1 MKFSGVSVNLTGND
15 LLSII
20 NDFLNVEGLD
30 ISKVELN
37 KDISITGV
45 FKKGVAINFTG
56 KIKLGKIEN
65 GKIYGEVSAFKILN
79 IGIISIFRKLA
90 LKYAVKSFEDKGI
103 YYEKGKV
110 IINIK
115 KILNDIPFV
124 DFDIDDIYLTN
135 SMLNVAV
142 SNLNISLSGDL
153 VKEEIKEEIKEI
165 EDILENDDETTT
177 IEKMKDNYTVG
188 RNYVA
193 MKLPKK
199 VKKAQDY
206 LFIIPDLVALLYRLL
221 KDKRVPIKTKL
232 VISAAIAYTTIPTD
246 IIPDDIPFIGRVDE
260 IAVIFFAL
268 DRIVTDIEVNVLLEN
283 WQGKNEIIFVFK
295 NIIDYVI
302 NFTGAKN
309 VEKIYSFVNE
319 LASL

>member
-45 FKKGVAINFTG
+45 FKKGVAINFIG

-65 GKIYGEVSAFKILN
+65 GKIYGEVLAFKILN

-124 DFDIDDIYLTN
+124 DFDIDDIYITN
-135 SMLNVAV
+135 SMLNVAIR
-142 SNLNISLSGDL
+142 NLNISLSGDL
-153 VKEEIKEEIKEI
+153 VKEEIKEI
-165 EDILENDDETTT
+165 EDILENDNETTT
-177 IEKMKDNYTVG
+177 IEKIEDNYTLG

-221 KDKRVPIKTKL
+221 KDKRVPMKTKL

-268 DRIVTDIEVNVLLEN
+268 DKIVTDIEVNVLLEN
-283 WQGKNEIIFVFK
+283 WQGKNDIIFVFK
-295 NIIDYVI
+295 SIIEYVI

-309 VEKIYSFVNE
+309 VEKIYSFINE

>member
-20 NDFLNVEGLD
+20 NDFLNIEGLD

-45 FKKGVAINFTG
+45 FKKGVAINFIG

-65 GKIYGEVSAFKILN
+65 GKIYGEVLAFKILN

-124 DFDIDDIYLTN
+124 DFDIDDIYITN
-135 SMLNVAV
+135 SMLNVAIR
-142 SNLNISLSGDL
+142 NLNISLSGDL
-153 VKEEIKEEIKEI
+153 VKEEIKEI
-165 EDILENDDETTT
+165 EDILENDNETTT
-177 IEKMKDNYTVG
+177 IEKIEDNYTLG

-221 KDKRVPIKTKL
+221 KDKRVPMKTKL

-268 DRIVTDIEVNVLLEN
+268 DKIVTDIEVNVLLEN
-283 WQGKNEIIFVFK
+283 WQGKNDIIFVFK
-295 NIIDYVI
+295 SIIEYVI

-309 VEKIYSFVNE
+309 VEKIYSFINE

>member
-1 MKFSGVSVNLTGND
+1 MKFSGVNVNLTGND

-37 KDISITGV
+37 KDISIAGV
-45 FKKGVAINFTG
+45 FKKGVAINFIG

-65 GKIYGEVSAFKILN
+65 GKIYGEVSSFKILN
-79 IGIISIFRKLA
+79 IGIIAIFRKLA

-124 DFDIDDIYLTN
+124 DFDIDDIYITN

-142 SNLNISLSGDL
+142 RNLNISLSGDL
-153 VKEEIKEEIKEI
+153 VKEEIKEID
-165 EDILENDDETTT
+165 DILENDNETTT
-177 IEKMKDNYTVG
+177 IEKIEDNYTLG

-221 KDKRVPIKTKL
+221 KDKRVPMKTKL
-232 VISAAIAYTTIPTD
+232 VISAAIAYTTIPID
-246 IIPDDIPFIGRVDE
+246 IIPDDIPFVGRVDE

-283 WQGKNEIIFVFK
+283 WQGKNDIIFVLK
-295 NIIDYVI
+295 SIIEYII

-309 VEKIYSFVNE
+309 VEKIYNVINE

>member
-1 MKFSGVSVNLTGND
+1 MKFSGVNVNLTGND

-37 KDISITGV
+37 KDISIAGV
-45 FKKGVAINFTG
+45 FKKGVAINFIG

-124 DFDIDDIYLTN
+124 DFDIDDIYITN
-135 SMLNVAV
+135 SMLNVAIR
-142 SNLNISLSGDL
+142 NLNISLNGDL
-153 VKEEIKEEIKEI
+153 VKEEIKEI
-165 EDILENDDETTT
+165 EDILENDNETTT
-177 IEKMKDNYTVG
+177 IEKIEDNYTLG

-221 KDKRVPIKTKL
+221 KDKRVPMKTKL
-232 VISAAIAYTTIPTD
+232 VISAAIAYTTIPID
-246 IIPDDIPFIGRVDE
+246 IIPDDIPFVGRVDE

-283 WQGKNEIIFVFK
+283 WQGKNDIIFVLK
-295 NIIDYVI
+295 SIIEYII

-309 VEKIYSFVNE
+309 VEKIYNVINE